1 MSDDEPDEPPAKKR
15 STDVNQVK
23 KETGSNAKEKDAPRK
38 RVSAKPAKGASKPSQ
53 DIKDEPDIEVKKAGK
68 RAKSS
73 KETDAPQDSNKVNKV
88 PKSKKVDGKES
99 QNNKVAKTSSK
110 NKGIR
115 SVIPITGSV
124 LSRPFSG
131 HTSAF
136 LIFFFATMCMPSMIM
151 FF

>member
-53 DIKDEPDIEVKKAGK
+53 GIKDEPDIEVKKAGK

-73 KETDAPQDSNKVNKV
+73 KESDAPQDSNMVDKVS
-88 PKSKKVDGKES
+88 KSKTVDGKEIH
-99 QNNKVAKTSSK
+99 NNKVAKPSSK
-110 NKGIR
+110 NKG
-115 SVIPITGSV
+115 
-124 LSRPFSG
+124 
-131 HTSAF
+131 
-136 LIFFFATMCMPSMIM
+136 
-151 FF
+151 